1 MSHQHEVV
9 SQTFNLE
16 PVSSTVLQGSN
27 VTFNSTVEGDWQIMT
42 WFVGEILV
50 LTINNK
56 GDVTPFEN
64 YSAGFCSAGDSR
76 CVAFTIHYVSRIQNG
91 TIRCTVQGLFGSKTA
106 NLYVQEVGTISIM
119 GGNMTVQQDQQVEFQ
134 CVTSAWYPTPI
145 VSWTRNGEA
154 VNSSLYNTT
163 STTDGSYSNSTSVL
177 NFQAVRNTTVECLAT
192 VSTLP
197 QPQSSSVFLVVVPIP
212 PDWTVLI
219 AVVVSIGGFALL
231 VLLIIGIIYCYKHR
245 KEKQSNYQDEMR
257 RVRTQSEISGAGQ
270 RQGQVNTGYV
280 LEGQTSVAPSDI
292 TDSGFS
298 QMPDVLNGSQAEN
311 YPDTVDL
318 GFKKHRH
325 VTIV

>member
-1 MSHQHEVV
+1 M
-9 SQTFNLE
+9 TFNA
-16 PVSSTVLQGSN
+16 TVVG
-27 VTFNSTVEGDWQIMT
+27 EWQIMT
-42 WFVGEILV
+42 WSIGENLV
-50 LTINNK
+50 VTIHYD
-56 GDVTPFEN
+56 GDVTAFKN
-64 YSAGFCSAGDSR
+64 YAAGFCSAGDSR
-76 CVAFTIHYVSRIQNG
+76 CVAFTIHNVSRMENG
-91 TIRCTVQGLFGSKTA
+91 SVTCAVQGLFGSKTA
-106 NLYVQEVGTISIM
+106 DLYVQEVGTISIT
-119 GGNMTVQQDQQVEFQ
+119 GGNMTVEVGQQVEFQ
-134 CVTSAWYPTPI
+134 CVTYGWYPTPT
-145 VSWTRNGEA
+145 VSWTRDGEA

-163 STTDGSYSNSTSVL
+163 STTDGGYSNSTSVL

-197 QPQSSSVFLVVVPIP
+197 QPQSSSVFLVVVPLP

-245 KEKQSNYQDEMR
+245 KEKQSNYQDEMSR

-270 RQGQVNTGYV
+270 REGQVNTGYV
-280 LEGQTSVAPSDI
+280 PEGQTSVAPSEI

-298 QMPDVLNGSQAEN
+298 QANGSNVLEMPDVLNGRQAEYYN
-311 YPDTVDL
+311 DPVDL